1 MASSLFG
8 RQNSQRQQ
16 TRNNQND
23 LMPQLIQAAR
33 AGKDPRDV
41 LPGLAR
47 QYPVVKQAMEII
59 SGNAPEQVTS
69 MIQSMAAERGA
80 TIGQLINMLG
90 IR

>member
-16 TRNNQND
+16 TRNNPND

-33 AGKDPRDV
+33 TGKDPRDV

-59 SGNAPEQVTS
+59 SGNAPEQVTG
-69 MIQSMAAERGA
+69 MIQKMATERGA